1 MAESSCIFGGAE
13 QQGEQNMLYSTVEL
27 LAKNGKWYVSPK
39 AVLLTEEIA
48 HGGPCMDKAT

>member
-13 QQGEQNMLYSTVEL
+13 QLGEQNMLYSTVEM